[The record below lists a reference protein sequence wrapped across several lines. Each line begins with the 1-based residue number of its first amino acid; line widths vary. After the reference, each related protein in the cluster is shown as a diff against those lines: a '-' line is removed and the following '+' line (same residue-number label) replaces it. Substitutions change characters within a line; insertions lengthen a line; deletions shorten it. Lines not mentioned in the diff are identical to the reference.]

1 MSFDSD
7 DQAVENPLNPLADK
21 FILYIW
27 PGEWG
32 LPSLDPDCL
41 TALVII

>member
-7 DQAVENPLNPLADK
+7 DQAVENPLVDK

-41 TALVII
+41 TALVTI

>member
-7 DQAVENPLNPLADK
+7 DQDLQAVENPLADK